1 MSDNGDGAISFF
13 AGFLFGGIVGAGVA
27 LLLAPQAGEETRDQL
42 RSRGIELRDRAEE
55 AASVAQERAADMEAK
70 GKVMLAERRGQF
82 EAALEEGKEVAAR
95 KKKELQDKLA
105 AARAGEET
113 AA

>member
-27 LLLAPQAGEETRDQL
+27 LLLAPAAGEETREQIKGK
-42 RSRGIELRDRAEE
+42 GIELRGRAEE
-55 AASVAQERAADMEAK
+55 LATVASERASTVQAR
-70 GKVMLAERRGQF
+70 GKVVIAEGREQL
-82 EAALEEGKEVAAR
+82 EAALEEGKAAAA
-95 KKKELQDKLA
+95 KTKKELQDKLA
-105 AARAGEET
+105 AARSGADT